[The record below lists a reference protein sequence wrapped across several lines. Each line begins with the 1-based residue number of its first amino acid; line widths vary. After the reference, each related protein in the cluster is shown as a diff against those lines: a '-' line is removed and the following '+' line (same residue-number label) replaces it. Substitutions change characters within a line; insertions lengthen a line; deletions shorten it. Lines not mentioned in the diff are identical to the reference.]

1 MYLRA
6 PIFNKLDIIKA
17 ILLSIV
23 LHAILLINLQWEQE
37 KFLSEPVIEINF
49 QKKKVKN
56 EVSQPNPP
64 PIERQKPIEKPR
76 PIEKTSPVKDTVPI
90 PIKKPT
96 LQLPTPTTKP
106 IKKQTPSEDSVEQT
120 ANKINPQAINDYSSM
135 LRAHIERF
143 KRYPRMAQI
152 RGWKGEVLIE
162 AEIDGNGL
170 LISSTVVRSSGRS
183 ILDNEGLAMMQRS
196 IPFPL
201 PPKDLK
207 NNTFTITIP
216 ISFSLI

>member
-23 LHAILLINLQWEQE
+23 LHAILLINLQWEPE

-49 QKKKVKN
+49 QKKKVKS
-56 EVSQPNPP
+56 EVSQPNPL
-64 PIERQKPIEKPR
+64 PIERQKPIEK
-76 PIEKTSPVKDTVPI
+76 TSPVKDIVPI
-90 PIKKPT
+90 PIKKSP
-96 LQLPTPTTKP
+96 LPLRTPTTKP
-106 IKKQTPSEDSVEQT
+106 IKKETPSEDSVEQT
-120 ANKINPQAINDYSSM
+120 ATSINPQAINDYSSM

-183 ILDNEGLAMMQRS
+183 ILDKEGLAMMQRS

>member
-1 MYLRA
+1 MYFQS
-6 PIFNKLDIIKA
+6 PILNQLDINKA
-17 ILLSIV
+17 IFLSVII
-23 LHAILLINLQWEQE
+23 HALLLINLQWSSV
-37 KFLSEPVIEINF
+37 KVLSEPVIEINL
-49 QKKKVKN
+49 QKKEVKS
-56 EVSQPNPP
+56 EVSQPNPL
-64 PIERQKPIEKPR
+64 PIERQKPIEK
-76 PIEKTSPVKDTVPI
+76 TSPVKDIVPI
-90 PIKKPT
+90 PIKKSP
-96 LQLPTPTTKP
+96 LPLRTPTTKP

>member
-1 MYLRA
+1 MYLQA
-6 PIFNKLDIIKA
+6 PIFNKLNIIKA

-23 LHAILLINLQWEQE
+23 LHVILLINFQWEPV

-49 QKKKVKN
+49 QKKKVKS

-64 PIERQKPIEKPR
+64 PIDNPKPIEKPR
-76 PIEKTSPVKDTVPI
+76 PIEKTSSVKDTVPI
-90 PIKKPT
+90 KKPP
-96 LQLPTPTTKP
+96 LPLPTPTTKP

-120 ANKINPQAINDYSSM
+120 ATKINPQVINDYSSM

-170 LISSTVVRSSGRS
+170 LISSTIVRSSGRS
-183 ILDNEGLAMMQRS
+183 ILDKEGLAMMQRS

-201 PPKDLK
+201 PPKYLK
-207 NNTFTITIP
+207 NNTFIITIP